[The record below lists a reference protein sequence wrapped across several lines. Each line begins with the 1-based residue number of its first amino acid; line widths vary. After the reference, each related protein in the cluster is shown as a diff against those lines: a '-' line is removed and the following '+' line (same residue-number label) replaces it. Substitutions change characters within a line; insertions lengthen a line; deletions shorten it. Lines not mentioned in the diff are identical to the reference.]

1 MESNK
6 KKTKREATME
16 AEASS
21 YSCVSSS
28 PCIFPNAKTVLIVP
42 TKDAKRIADAL
53 QEAKES
59 LYGNWTIDDTTME
72 SIDNLP
78 RVFGHVVASAVPK
91 ELPKKEYEILQLLID
106 GKVSSTKYLIVEV
119 RNGKEDYNEEAE
131 WFAFSCDNEDLLRE
145 MKAALD
151 DFMKTGESRYVGEC
165 EIVGSPSDPS
175 LQKCGMR
182 KLSKE
187 DIQLAKD
194 TSGDDTVTKHEYLR
208 DL

>member
-1 MESNK
+1 
-6 KKTKREATME
+6 
-16 AEASS
+16 
-21 YSCVSSS
+21 
-28 PCIFPNAKTVLIVP
+28 
-42 TKDAKRIADAL
+42 
-53 QEAKES
+53 
-59 LYGNWTIDDTTME
+59 
-72 SIDNLP
+72 
-78 RVFGHVVASAVPK
+78 VPK

-165 EIVGSPSDPS
+165 KIVGSPTDPS
-175 LQKCGMR
+175 LQKCSMR

-187 DIQLAKD
+187 DIELAKD
-194 TSGDDTVTKHEYLR
+194 ASGDDYVANEYLR